1 MPISRPFLSK
11 CPFVLLVMLV
21 IPAQLWAQRAGA
33 PVQRASVSE
42 VSVPETDGR
51 PVMIDGLFT
60 TGEWDDAFAREA
72 GEGVTLYLK
81 QEKGHVF
88 IGIRCGGLGTS
99 VVDLF
104 IQPTGNEIH
113 QLHASAQIGEIV
125 LSGPGEEDPRF
136 AWGYSPEWTANE
148 VRWDQGRREVLVAQG
163 MDQGQAQVE
172 TIFPYDGFEFQIRKR
187 KFDSS
192 RWLIRFSV
200 YSAQAR
206 LSFPPGTESKD
217 TEGWLLLDLGSETGM
232 R

>member
-1 MPISRPFLSK
+1 
-11 CPFVLLVMLV
+11 ML
-21 IPAQLWAQRAGA
+21 AQSGTTPLHQR
-33 PVQRASVSE
+33 SVSE

-60 TGEWDDAFAREA
+60 AGEWDDAFAIDA

-88 IGIRCGGLGTS
+88 VGIRCTELGTA

-104 IQPTGNEIH
+104 IQPTGNEIY

-125 LSGPGEEDPRF
+125 LSAPGEEDPRF

-148 VRWDQGRREVLVAQG
+148 VRWDQARREKLVAEG
-163 MDQGQAQVE
+163 MDTGEAQVE
-172 TIFPYDGFEFQIRKR
+172 TIFPYDGFEFQIRKG
-187 KFDSS
+187 KFASS
-192 RWLIRFSV
+192 RWLIRFNV
-200 YSAQAR
+200 YSAQVRFA
-206 LSFPPGTESKD
+206 FPHGTEPKD
-217 TEGWLLLDLGSETGM
+217 TEGWLPLSLGATDT